1 MLYTHAFLFINLRTI
16 YVYKLYIYPVNRYMV
31 YTCIY
36 IGKRINVISLI
47 VIGHAKFIGFNANF
61 RYISSISWRSVF
73 FLVNVPGDT
82 VGKYQLHI
90 TDKICH
96 LKSIESTSL

>member
-1 MLYTHAFLFINLRTI
+1 VVMLYTHAFLLINLRTI

-47 VIGHAKFIGFNANF
+47 VRGHAKFMVSGIFQVYLGVQCF
-61 RYISSISWRSVF
+61 
-73 FLVNVPGDT
+73 
-82 VGKYQLHI
+82 
-90 TDKICH
+90 
-96 LKSIESTSL
+96 SL